1 MNDRQRIRLAQALTS
16 RADLI
21 AKLLDAVEHGSTVMG
36 RMRELQ
42 GNLRARSYEGPGS
55 TMRHDT
61 VYAGMK
67 PDQAVNDERDL
78 DRALKAAAVELTKA
92 ATILGR
98 YPVPTRISVRH
109 RRDLGLVEEPGC
121 ESCARTAGPAG
132 GKRWVAPHPSIR
144 RPTTVGDRLP
154 APILL
159 CRWCYECVRHW
170 GRLPAIEEIELY
182 HRTGRVPWP
191 NDIQAER

>member
-21 AKLLDAVEHGSTVMG
+21 AKILDTIDGDSTVMG

-42 GNLRARSYEGPGS
+42 GNLRARSYEGPAA

-61 VYAGMK
+61 VYAGMR
-67 PDQAVNDERDL
+67 PDQAVTDERDL

-92 ATILGR
+92 TAILHR
-98 YPVPTRISVRH
+98 YPVPTRVSQRH
-109 RRDLGLVEEPGC
+109 RRDLGLVQEPGC
-121 ESCARTAGPAG
+121 ESCARTTGPAG
-132 GKRWVAPHPSIR
+132 GPRWVAPRSDIR

-154 APILL
+154 VPMLL
-159 CRWCYECVRHW
+159 CVWCYGCVRRW
-170 GRLPAIEEIELY
+170 ERLPRIEELELY
-182 HRTGRVPWP
+182 HRTGSVPWP
-191 NDIQAER
+191 NDVQAPQ